1 MVIQAE
7 KGLFWLRT
15 PSRTYLIPWLMAAL
29 VVAVWGCGGGG
40 GGGGDPVTPT
50 TVSLSGSIGAPGG
63 VTIDSDV
70 NDPNQPYI
78 ANDTVAT
85 AQTLANPVSVGG
97 YVNMAGSGATG
108 RSYSL
113 GDPDDYFS
121 VQFKAGDKIS
131 LAIGDPDAGDLDL
144 YLYDT
149 GGAIIDYSIGFDKYE
164 SIIAPADGTYIVNV
178 YADSGASNYILTIG
192 IDLDNSA
199 VDTLSTRYD
208 FVPGQAIVRFKD
220 TGLAAVASTDRA
232 TALGM
237 TLAAG
242 GDDREVLVTF
252 DETDTRAEAY
262 QKLGVTKHLSSG
274 KAAAVDTAMAGK
286 WNTLHVIKALRKRA
300 DVLSA
305 DPNYI
310 LQHCATTPNDEF
322 YSLQWHYPQINLP
335 QAWDETTGNSNVI
348 VAVVDTGVLMNHPD
362 LAGRL
367 TATGYDFISDTGISN
382 DGNGID
388 ADPDDP
394 GDSATAG
401 SSSFHGTHCAGT
413 IAASTDNSSG
423 VAGVGWNTRI
433 MPVRVLGVGGGTGYD
448 ILQGVRYAA
457 GLSNDSGIVLSAD
470 EKADIISMS
479 LGGGGYSIADQD
491 VYTQVRKAGIIL
503 IAAAGNESTSTPSY
517 PASYD
522 GVVSVSAV
530 NINGTLASYSNY
542 GTYVDVAAPGGDSG
556 DYNGDGYSDLV
567 WSTCGDDSSGTI
579 KFDYELKAGTSM
591 ATPHVAGVAA
601 LMKAVNPTLT
611 PAGLDALLVSGEI
624 TNDIGDPGR
633 DNYYGYGLIDAYK
646 AVVAAGSGS
655 VTALT
660 VNPAV
665 VNLGTSTTGA
675 TLTVSKIG
683 SDALSVTGFSASE
696 SWLTVS
702 AANVDADGLGTYTV
716 TADRSGLTDGGY
728 SASVTFTPTPSTVNP
743 VSIAVNLQ
751 KSSSSASADAGFHY
765 VLLADPDTLEV
776 SKQYDVQAVGG
787 SYAYTFSSV
796 PVGGTYLIV
805 AGSDRDNDGYI
816 DNPGEA
822 LGAYLSLDQIT
833 YVEADSDLSGLD
845 FTTDLK
851 LSLSASD
858 LSAGDSNGTLPQF
871 MRLR

>member
-1 MVIQAE
+1 MVTQAK

-15 PSRTYLIPWLMAAL
+15 PSRTYLIPWLMAM
-29 VVAVWGCGGGG
+29 VVATWGCGGGG
-40 GGGGDPVTPT
+40 GGGDAPATTPT
-50 TVSLSGSIGAPGG
+50 TVTLSGSIGAPGG

-70 NDPNQPYI
+70 NDPNQPY
-78 ANDTVAT
+78 APNDSVAS

-97 YVNMAGSGATG
+97 YVNVAGSGATG

-113 GDPDDYFS
+113 GDRDDYFS
-121 VQFKAGDKIS
+121 VAFKAGDKIS

-149 GGAIIDYSIGFDKYE
+149 GGVEVDNSAGTDKYE
-164 SIIAPADGTYIVNV
+164 SITAPADGTYIVNV
-178 YADSGASNYILTIG
+178 YAYSGASNYILTIG
-192 IDLDNSA
+192 IDVDNSA

-208 FVPGQAIVRFKD
+208 FVPGQAIVRFKNA
-220 TGLAAVASTDRA
+220 GLAAVASADRV

-252 DETDTRAEAY
+252 DEADTRAEAY

-274 KAAAVDTAMAGK
+274 KAATADTAMAGK

-310 LQHCATTPNDEF
+310 LQHCATAPNDEF

-335 QAWDETTGNSNVI
+335 QAWDVTTGSSSVI
-348 VAVVDTGVLMNHPD
+348 VAVVDTGVLLNHPD

-367 TATGYDFISDTGISN
+367 TNTGYDFISDTSISN
-382 DGNGID
+382 DGDGID
-388 ADPDDP
+388 ANPDDP

-401 SSSFHGTHCAGT
+401 SSSFHGTHCTGT
-413 IAASTDNSSG
+413 IAASTNNSSG
-423 VAGVGWNTRI
+423 VAGVSWNTKV
-433 MPVRVLGVGGGTGYD
+433 MPVRVLGIGGGTGYD

-457 GLSNDSGIVLSAD
+457 GLSNDSGIVLSSS

-479 LGGGGYSIADQD
+479 LGGGGYSSAAQD
-491 VYTQVRKAGIIL
+491 VYTAVRNAGVML

-542 GTYVDVAAPGGDSG
+542 GTHVDVAAPGGDSG

-591 ATPHVAGVAA
+591 ATPHMAGVVA

-611 PAGLDALLVSGEI
+611 PDGLDALLVSGEI

-646 AVVAAGSGS
+646 AVVASGSGS

-660 VNPAV
+660 VNPAA

-702 AANVDADGLGTYTV
+702 EASVDANGLGTYTV

-728 SASVTFTPTPSTVNP
+728 SASVTFTPSTGSA